1 MGFLASGGCGH
12 CYASRVLRT
21 RAGRSSALRLLTD
34 RDRDEALAL
43 CDRDPVANVFVS
55 ARIRA
60 CALDPVRL
68 GAQIWGYHDTG
79 RLVSL
84 CYVGANLV
92 PAEAEPAAVAAFAE
106 RARLQGRRCSSIAG
120 PAAAVA
126 DLWERLA
133 PYWDR
138 PREIRSRQPLMAI
151 AAEPLVAPD
160 PLVRPVRQAEVGILL
175 PASVAMFTEEVG
187 VSPIGYDGGAAYR
200 ARVGELVA
208 GGRSFAR
215 IEDGQ
220 VVFKAEI
227 GAVTPQACQVQ
238 GVWVPPALRGRGH
251 AARGMA
257 AVVALARRTI
267 APVVSLYVN
276 DFNAPAR
283 AAYRRVG
290 FTEVGTFMSVLF

>member
-1 MGFLASGGCGH
+1 
-12 CYASRVLRT
+12 VLRT

-34 RDRDEALAL
+34 HDRDEALAL
-43 CDRDPVANVFVS
+43 CDRDPVTNVFVS

-60 CALDPVRL
+60 SALDPVRF
-68 GAQIWGYHDTG
+68 GAQLWGYHEAG

-84 CYVGANLV
+84 CYAGANIV
-92 PAEAEPAAVAAFAE
+92 SVEAVPAAVAAFAE

-120 PAAAVA
+120 PASAVR
-126 DLWERLA
+126 DLWQQLA

-138 PREIRSRQPLMAI
+138 PREIRDRQPLMAI
-151 AAEPLVAPD
+151 SGDPLVAAD
-160 PLVRPVRQAEVGILL
+160 PLVRPVRPAEIGILL
-175 PASVAMFTEEVG
+175 PASIAMFTEEVG
-187 VSPIGYDGGAAYR
+187 ISPLGVDGGAAYR
-200 ARVGELVA
+200 ARVSELVA
-208 GGRSFAR
+208 DGRSFAR
-215 IEDGQ
+215 IDNGQ

-238 GVWVPPALRGRGH
+238 GVWVPPSLRGRGH

-257 AVVALARRTI
+257 AIVLAARRSI